1 MLARA
6 YEAVGGSRPWKGE
19 DALYSIEYYFT
30 DSAEVSPWA
39 RNDVATVAYWK
50 VMNGVSEGV
59 FAPEG
64 TFSIE
69 QCAAT
74 FLRLWDRNPDG
85 WTVFDLE

>member
-1 MLARA
+1 M
-6 YEAVGGSRPWKGE
+6 GGCRPWKGE
-19 DALYSIEYYFT
+19 DALYSIEYYFK